1 MKKTP
6 YFVLFLALALVMCT
20 KSKDSA
26 GDKLFE
32 LIAKGKFEQFKSE
45 VDASTDLNMTNS
57 SGYSLLNYAI
67 KEKESSIAL
76 FLIESDADVNAM
88 STTKSSKSPLM
99 YAVKYKLLEVLG
111 LLIDKGADLY
121 AKNSEGHD
129 VLYYANKY
137 VDKEVMA
144 ILADHID
151 LYNGV
156 DGPYIFYSEDKVE
169 SVSVNDKNE
178 LVRENISSKA
188 DLKVEL
194 PEPYKAFKVQLKEN
208 RIQKSIYPKADKM
221 FVVADIEGDIS
232 AFVDLLKSNKVI
244 DEDYKWIFGNGHL
257 VLNGD
262 FVDRGNYVTQV
273 LWLIYKLESEAE
285 KAGGKVHF
293 IIGNHEDMLLRA
305 SWKYTQQKYRAIAGS
320 LAIGNKDL
328 YGENTE
334 LGKWLRT
341 KNLMTKIGDCV
352 FVHAGLSKELL
363 YRKLSI
369 EEINSAAIPYV
380 GIDRS
385 VRAGIELVDFLY
397 GRMGLVWYRGMVVD
411 YKDYLKISSQDL
423 DALLHFY
430 NAKRVIVGHCVV
442 NQIST
447 DFNGRIVRV
456 DVDHHDEAQALLIEN
471 ESFYRVDTKGNK
483 ETL

>member
-1 MKKTP
+1 
-6 YFVLFLALALVMCT
+6 MCS

-32 LIAKGKFEQFKSE
+32 LIATGDLEQFKAA
-45 VDASTDLNMTNS
+45 VDASSDLNMTNS
-57 SGYSLLNYAI
+57 SGYSLLNYSI
-67 KEKESSIAL
+67 KEKKTSIAL
-76 FLIESDADVNAM
+76 FLIESAADVNAM

-99 YAVKYKLLEVLG
+99 NAVKYKQLEVLKR
-111 LLIDKGADLY
+111 LIEKGADLK
-121 AKNSEGHD
+121 AKNPEGYD

-137 VDKEVMA
+137 ADRDVML
-144 ILADHID
+144 ILKDHIA

-156 DGPYIFYSEDKVE
+156 DGPYVFYSEEKVE
-169 SVSVNDKNE
+169 SISINNKNE
-178 LVRENISSKA
+178 LIREDVSSKS
-188 DLKVEL
+188 DLNVEL
-194 PEPYKAFKVQLKEN
+194 PVPYKAFKVQIKEN
-208 RIQKSIYPKADKM
+208 RIQKAIYPQADKI
-221 FVVADIEGDIS
+221 FVVADIEGNIN
-232 AFVDLLKSNKVI
+232 AFVDLLKSNHVI

-262 FVDRGNYVTQV
+262 FVDRGNFVTQV

-285 KAGGKVHF
+285 NAGGKVHY

-305 SWKYTQQKYRAIAGS
+305 NWKYTQQKYKAIAGS
-320 LAIGNKDL
+320 LAIGYEDL
-328 YGENTE
+328 YGKSTE

-341 KNLMTKIGDCV
+341 KNLITKVGDCI

-363 YRKLSI
+363 NRKLSI

-411 YKDYLKISSQDL
+411 YKDYMKITSNDL
-423 DALLHFY
+423 TDLLHYY
-430 NAKRVIVGHCVV
+430 NAKRIIVGHNVV
-442 NQIST
+442 DEVSF
-447 DFNGRIVRV
+447 DFKGKIVRF
-456 DVDHHDEAQALLIEN
+456 DVDHHETPQALLIEHG
-471 ESFYRVDTKGNK
+471 ETFYRVDDKGQK
-483 ETL
+483 EKL